1 MWQFRYTYISIV
13 HSDFK
18 PILTEVAG
26 TVDVLVCTV
35 RDDYVADV
43 ILLSLAEFADLVAY
57 STGFSVLHFAVEDFR
72 TALVIGDFDVFSLA
86 VEALSRALLVYAVV
100 N

>member
-26 TVDVLVCTV
+26 TVVVLVCTV

-72 TALVIGDFDVFSLA
+72 TALVIGDFYVFSLA
-86 VEALSRALLVYAVV
+86 VEALSCALLVYAVV

>member
-26 TVDVLVCTV
+26 TVVVLVCTV
-35 RDDYVADV
+35 RDDCVADV
-43 ILLSLAEFADLVAY
+43 ILLSLAQFADLIAY

-86 VEALSRALLVYAVV
+86 VEALSCALLVYAVV